1 MLNSSLSQ
9 DTSGHGTRHYEETE
23 RQLRARNADLEQN
36 VEDVQKA
43 LDTEQS
49 ANRDLQARLAK
60 ALQTSSDESNKIYL
74 EVMQRLYAGSQKSSY
89 MQIMFLLKQCVKNTQ
104 DLRQNYGYKA
114 EEDDFFKAYCQGY
127 REVFYKK
134 ATGAASTIADTEKLQ
149 DFTTQVAALCCLDRI
164 FKSLSANVGH
174 DRYKQ
179 MVIFVA
185 EATSDVT
192 HVGLYRQIKQ
202 DTEYEKMV
210 HKMSKTLHDF
220 AKSDVKACILYDN
233 PSVSNTDLLEL
244 LKDGISITGNANR
257 NQTVLNNTVLT
268 SISAP
273 DTLRPF
279 AGVRLRF
286 I

>member
-1 MLNSSLSQ
+1 MVNSTDTGDITGYGTFHLEKMTQQLGERNVYLEKQASDAKKSLV
-9 DTSGHGTRHYEETE
+9 
-23 RQLRARNADLEQN
+23 AEQAAN
-36 VEDVQKA
+36 SA
-43 LDTEQS
+43 LK
-49 ANRDLQARLAK
+49 ARLA

-164 FKSLSANVGH
+164 FKSLNANVGH